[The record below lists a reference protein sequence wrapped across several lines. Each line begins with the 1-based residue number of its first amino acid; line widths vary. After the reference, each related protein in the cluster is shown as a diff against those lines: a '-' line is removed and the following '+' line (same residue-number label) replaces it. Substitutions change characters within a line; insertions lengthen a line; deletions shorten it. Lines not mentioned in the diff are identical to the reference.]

1 MMIMQQALALGLI
14 GFVVGRISATFA
26 APMFPKYVLL
36 MPKDTLTGFVAV
48 MVICALASLV
58 SIRLALKID
67 PAEAIGG

>member
-1 MMIMQQALALGLI
+1 
-14 GFVVGRISATFA
+14 
-26 APMFPKYVLL
+26 